1 MTAPFRRRTLMKA
14 AGTALSALPL
24 RGFAVT
30 EAQPVHF
37 THHVASG
44 DPLADRVMLWTRVL
58 PGDGAMRAVRCRWE
72 MAPTAEF
79 TTLIAS
85 GTATATLDRDYT
97 VKVDAQGL
105 QPGQS
110 YCYRFVAEGV
120 TSPVGCTRT
129 LPVGDVSE
137 FKLGVAS
144 CSNYPQGFFHAYRE
158 MAKAELDAIL
168 HLGDYIYEYPVG
180 EYVNPAVEQPY
191 GRQVTPEHELLVL

>member
-1 MTAPFRRRTLMKA
+1 MTAPFRRRTLIKA

-30 EAQPVHF
+30 ETRPVHF

-44 DPLADRVMLWTRVL
+44 DPLADRVMLWTRLL

-72 MAPTAEF
+72 IATTAEF

-85 GTATATLDRDYT
+85 GTATATPERDYT

-105 QPGQS
+105 KPGQS

-158 MAKAELDAIL
+158 MAKLSSMPSCTWATTFTNTRWA
-168 HLGDYIYEYPVG
+168 
-180 EYVNPAVEQPY
+180 N
-191 GRQVTPEHELLVL
+191 T

>member
-1 MTAPFRRRTLMKA
+1 MFEVCDDSTVSPPHPNEGCWYCTQRI
-14 AGTALSALPL
+14 ALK
-24 RGFAVT
+24 GFAVT
-30 EAQPVHF
+30 EAQSVHF

-44 DPLADRVMLWTRVL
+44 DPLADRVMLWTRLL

-72 MAPTAEF
+72 IAPTAEF

-85 GTATATLDRDYT
+85 GTATAIPERDYT
-97 VKVDAQGL
+97 VKVDAHGL
-105 QPGQS
+105 APGQS

-158 MAKAELDAIL
+158 RLRLSSM
-168 HLGDYIYEYPVG
+168 
-180 EYVNPAVEQPY
+180 PY
-191 GRQVTPEHELLVL
+191 CTWVITFTNTQWANT